1 MKLSLSAR
9 VGEQFFNKRVAAL
22 TLSELA
28 DIAVSGGYHAV
39 CMRASQVGVHS
50 PREKIDEAAA
60 LLKRRGL
67 AVSMITGDFAIPE
80 NSDAGPD
87 ALRAITPFLDL
98 AEAFECKLIRVALRV
113 QDDIAWAR
121 RASLE
126 ARERNIRLV
135 HQCHNQSLFEQV
147 EPMLRVVEQ
156 IGCDN
161 FGITY
166 EPANLELCGESFG
179 ADTIA
184 RLAPHTFNV
193 YLQNQRLD
201 PAGPSVITTWCR
213 GPIRFEQI
221 PLWDS
226 RGIDF
231 ASVMAQLAAAGYQG
245 YVTVHQAGLNTPAI
259 DGSESARFLRSIHA
273 FEPAPGRTE
282 V

>member
-28 DIAVSGGYHAV
+28 DIAVTSGYHAV

-50 PREKIDEAAA
+50 SREQIAEAAA

-80 NSDAGPD
+80 NSDEGPA

-98 AEAFECKLIRVALRV
+98 AEAFECNLIRVALRV
-113 QDDIAWAR
+113 EEDIEWAR

-135 HQCHNQSLFEQV
+135 HQCHNRSLF
-147 EPMLRVVEQ
+147 
-156 IGCDN
+156 
-161 FGITY
+161 TY
-166 EPANLELCGESFG
+166 EPANLELCGESYG

-184 RLAPHTFNV
+184 RLAPHIFNV

-201 PAGPSVITTWCR
+201 PAGPSVINTWCR

-221 PLWDS
+221 PLWDT
-226 RGIDF
+226 RGINF
-231 ASVMAQLAAAGYQG
+231 PAVLAQLAAMGYQG
-245 YVTVHQAGLNTPAI
+245 HVTVHQAGLNTPAI
-259 DGSESARFLRSIHA
+259 DGSESARYLRSIHG
-273 FEPAPGRTE
+273 FAPVMGQP

>member
-28 DIAVSGGYHAV
+28 DIAVASGYHAV

-50 PREKIDEAAA
+50 PREKIEQAAA
-60 LLKRRGL
+60 LLKGRGL

-80 NSDAGPD
+80 NSDAGPG

-98 AEAFECKLIRVALRV
+98 AEAFDCTLIRVALRV
-113 QDDIAWAR
+113 EEDIEWAR

-126 ARERNIRLV
+126 AGERNIRLV

-147 EPMLRVVEQ
+147 EPMLRVVER

-166 EPANLELCGESFG
+166 EPANLELCGESYG

-184 RLAPHTFNV
+184 RLAPHLFNV

-213 GPIRFEQI
+213 GPIHFEQI

-231 ASVMAQLAAAGYQG
+231 ASVMAQLATAGYQG

-259 DGSESARFLRSIHA
+259 DGSESSRFLRSIHG
-273 FEPAPGRTE
+273 FEPVAKQSDQ
-282 V
+282 

>member
-28 DIAVSGGYHAV
+28 DIAVTSGYHAV

-50 PREKIDEAAA
+50 SREQIAEAAA

-80 NSDAGPD
+80 NSDEGPA
-87 ALRAITPFLDL
+87 ALRAITPFLHL

-113 QDDIAWAR
+113 EEDIEWAR

-135 HQCHNQSLFEQV
+135 HQCHNRSLFEQV
-147 EPMLRVVEQ
+147 EPMLRVVER

-166 EPANLELCGESFG
+166 EPANLELCGESYG
-179 ADTIA
+179 ADTIS
-184 RLAPHTFNV
+184 RLAPHIFNV

-201 PAGPSVITTWCR
+201 PAGPSVINTWCR
-213 GPIRFEQI
+213 GPIGFEQI
-221 PLWDS
+221 PLWDA
-226 RGIDF
+226 RGINF
-231 ASVMAQLAAAGYQG
+231 PAVLAQLAAVGYQG
-245 YVTVHQAGLNTPAI
+245 HVTVHQAGLNTPAI
-259 DGSESARFLRSIHA
+259 DGSESARYLRSIHG
-273 FEPAPGRTE
+273 FAPVMGQP